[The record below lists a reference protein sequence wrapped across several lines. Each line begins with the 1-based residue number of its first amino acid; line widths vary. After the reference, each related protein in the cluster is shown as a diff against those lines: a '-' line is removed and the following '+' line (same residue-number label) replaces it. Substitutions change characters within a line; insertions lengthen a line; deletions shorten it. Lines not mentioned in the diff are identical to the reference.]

1 MQTHDSSNE
10 SHAADVLTQFQARP
24 SPQAYQRMSQA
35 PWLAPQKTTPKRMVT
50 VAATLLLLVLLTG
63 LVWVTPPL
71 RTLAQDILDHLFRR
85 APENTTTWEIDS
97 TPPPNVPASVA
108 ESFGSVARASART
121 GLKIHQPDSALVP
134 YPLTGVTVNHSL
146 EAAWLI
152 YAHADGYLSI
162 YQRSAALGW
171 LDEGWVG
178 KDAPIIAVTIKT
190 AAGTELKGEY
200 IAGGWALE
208 GTPVPSADG
217 VSQVPA
223 NWTTHT
229 AQRRLRWQDSDT
241 VYEMMTLDP
250 DLGLVEML
258 KIAASMH

>member
-10 SHAADVLTQFQARP
+10 SDIANALSQFQARP

-35 PWLAPQKTTPKRMVT
+35 PWHAPHKTATRRMVT
-50 VAATLLLLVLLTG
+50 VAAILLLLVLVTG

-97 TPPPNVPASVA
+97 TPPTNVPASVA
-108 ESFGSVARASART
+108 ETFGSVARAAAQT
-121 GLKIHQPDSALVP
+121 GRKIYQPDSALVP
-134 YPLTGVTVNHSL
+134 YPFTGVTVNHSL
-146 EAAWLI
+146 ETAWLI
-152 YAHADGYLSI
+152 YANADGYLSI

-200 IAGGWALE
+200 VEGGWALE
-208 GTPVPSADG
+208 GTPIPSADG

-223 NWTTHT
+223 NWTTQT
-229 AQRRLRWQDSDT
+229 AQRRLRWQASGAI
-241 VYEMMTLDP
+241 YEMMVLDP
-250 DLGLVEML
+250 DMGLAEML

>member
-1 MQTHDSSNE
+1 MQTPDSSNE
-10 SHAADVLTQFQARP
+10 SRMINALTQFQARP

-35 PWLAPQKTTPKRMVT
+35 PWLAPQKTATRPLVMVA
-50 VAATLLLLVLLTG
+50 VTLLLLVLLTG

-85 APENTTTWEIDS
+85 APENTAILGIDS
-97 TPPPNVPASVA
+97 AAPTNVPASVA
-108 ESFGSVARASART
+108 ETFGSVARAAART
-121 GLKIHQPDSALVP
+121 GRKIYQPDSALVP

-152 YAHADGYLSI
+152 YANTDGYLSI

-178 KDAPIIAVTIKT
+178 KDATIIAVTIKT
-190 AAGTELKGEY
+190 AAGIELKGEY
-200 IAGGWALE
+200 VEGGWALE
-208 GTPVPSADG
+208 GTPTPSADD

-223 NWTTHT
+223 NWTTQT
-229 AQRRLRWQDSDT
+229 AQRRLRWQTSDT
-241 VYEMMTLDP
+241 CYEMMTFDP
-250 DLGLVEML
+250 DLGMAEML